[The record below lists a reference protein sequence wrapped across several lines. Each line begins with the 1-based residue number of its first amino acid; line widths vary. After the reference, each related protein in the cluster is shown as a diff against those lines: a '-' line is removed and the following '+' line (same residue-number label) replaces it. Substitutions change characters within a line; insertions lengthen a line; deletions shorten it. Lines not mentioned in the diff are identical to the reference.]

1 MVVFEIQ
8 EVELDHCVKCGGT
21 WLDAGEMELLMEG
34 AVKAGELLDSMV
46 PDVDCHENP
55 RPCPICEKQMQKVKL
70 TCGDA
75 GPVTLDKCKNNDGM
89 WFDKGELSGILQM
102 GESPCAGTVVQLL
115 RGVFGWQ
122 AVDEN

>member
-1 MVVFEIQ
+1 
-8 EVELDHCVKCGGT
+8 
-21 WLDAGEMELLMEG
+21 
-34 AVKAGELLDSMV
+34 
-46 PDVDCHENP
+46 
-55 RPCPICEKQMQKVKL
+55 
-70 TCGDA
+70 
-75 GPVTLDKCKNNDGM
+75 M